1 MKKSI
6 LRVVACVALIAA
18 VSVSTGCALGISAEK
33 PGKTNA
39 TKATKVAK

>member
-6 LRVVACVALIAA
+6 LHVVACVALIAA

-33 PGKTNA
+33 TTA
-39 TKATKVAK
+39 TKATKAK